1 MTETLH
7 VAVAAIVND
16 RGQVLVSLRPDHVH
30 QGGLWEFPGGK
41 LERGESVEEALQREI
56 FEELG
61 ISIRQQQPLI
71 RIAHRYPDRSVL
83 LDVRRVTSF
92 DGEPHGKEGQPVHW
106 RAIDGLVDERFPA
119 ANRPIIRALQLPD
132 RYLIT
137 PEPGLPAEDFLARLQ
152 ARVEKGIRLVQLRA
166 KNLDE
171 GEYRALA
178 AEAIALC
185 HRQGAQILLNADA
198 GLVQALGADGL
209 HLTSA
214 QAKQARARPLPP
226 GYLVAASCH
235 TRAELRAAQ
244 EMGADFAMLSPV
256 LPTASHPD
264 ATPLG
269 WDAFSRYVDAAALPV
284 YALGGMQPVHCAT
297 AIAHGA
303 QGIAAIRA
311 LWDDV

>member
-16 RGQVLVSLRPDHVH
+16 RGQVLVSRRPDQVH

-41 LERGESVEEALQREI
+41 LEPGESVEGALQREI
-56 FEELG
+56 LEELG

-71 RIAHRYPDRSVL
+71 RIPHRYPDRSVL
-83 LDVRRVTSF
+83 LDVWRVTSF
-92 DGEPHGKEGQPVHW
+92 DGEPHGKEGQPVKW
-106 RAIDGLVDERFPA
+106 TAVDQLVDASFPA

-137 PEPGLPAEDFLARLQ
+137 PEPSPPVDDFLARLQ
-152 ARVEKGIRLVQLRA
+152 ARVEKDIRLVQLRA
-166 KNLDE
+166 KHLGRE
-171 GEYRALA
+171 EYRALA
-178 AEAIALC
+178 SQAIALC
-185 HRQGAQILLNADA
+185 HQRGAKILLNADA
-198 GLVQALGADGL
+198 GLVQELGADGL

-214 QAKQARARPLPP
+214 QVQGIQARPLPP

-235 TRAELRAAQ
+235 TPAELRVAQ
-244 EMGADFAMLSPV
+244 EMDADFAMLSPV

-264 ATPLG
+264 ASPLG

-284 YALGGMQPVHCAT
+284 YALGGMQPAHCAA